1 MKLFDIIQSASS
13 NLWRN
18 KGRTILTIIA
28 IFIGA
33 FTISLTSGVNTGVN
47 DYIDKQIS
55 GVGGEDQLMVSPSLQ
70 SMGMSTDEPQEYDPE
85 GTTNSEGDYMTDQDM
100 TKISNMNNINKVEP
114 FHFLATDYVQG
125 QNKKKFVFSAAS
137 QSDIHIDLEAGRQV
151 SANAN
156 DYEINLAPE
165 YVKALG
171 FSSAKDALN
180 QKVTIAV
187 SSQASGKQ
195 ELVEATIVG
204 VRNVSLVQQGQSIT
218 SKALSDKIV
227 KTNEDGLP
235 DSMKNNYTMSFATM
249 KKNLSEKQITTLKNQ
264 LEDKGY
270 GSMTVEDEIGMI
282 RQVVNAIT
290 GVLTMFGAIAL
301 LAASFGIINT
311 LYMSVQDRTREIGL
325 MKAMGMS
332 GFKVFLTFSIEALL
346 IGFWGGL
353 LGIGGAVLAGHF
365 LNDLAVST
373 FLDGLTGFTLIQFS
387 LPSMSIIILVIML
400 IAFLA
405 GTFPANRAAR
415 LDPINALRYE

>member
-18 KGRTILTIIA
+18 KGRTILTIVA

-33 FTISLTSGVNTGVN
+33 FTISLTSGVNAGVN
-47 DYIDKQIS
+47 DYIDKQIN
-55 GVGGEDQLMVSPSLQ
+55 GVGGEDQLMISPSTQ
-70 SMGMSTDEPQEYDPE
+70 SMGMPNNEPQEYNPE
-85 GTTNSEGDYMTDQDM
+85 GTSNSDGDYMTDKDM
-100 TKISNMNNINKVEP
+100 TTIRGMSNISKVEP

-125 QNKKKFVFSAAS
+125 PNDKRLVFSAAS

-165 YVKALG
+165 FVKALG

-180 QKVTIAV
+180 KKVTLAV
-187 SSQASGKQ
+187 SSQATGKQ
-195 ELVEATIVG
+195 ELIEATIVG

-227 KTNEDGLP
+227 ATNEEGLP

-249 KKNLSEKQITTLKNQ
+249 KKNLSDKQITALKDQ

-353 LGIGGAVLAGHF
+353 LGIGGAVTAGHF
-365 LNDLAVST
+365 LNELAVST

-387 LPSMSIIILVIML
+387 VPSMVIIILVIML